1 MTDKQKKTTYRT
13 HRRGAKTRCLWF
25 PSLMFG
31 DGLAVSV
38 LVLTMVMLRRMGL
51 DTPDT
56 ALAIALLCLPV
67 LLRPLFEMIVTH
79 FWGTTKVWILSTQF
93 ISALSLA
100 AVAFTL
106 HTSYWLLGTACFM
119 PFFVCSALFY
129 NIALHR
135 FYIDSP
141 IKKLRCCDGEMV
153 TLHSSNLNTSTPQH
167 LNTSTPQHL
176 NLNTSTPQHLNL
188 NTSTP
193 QHLNINTSTS
203 TSQHLNTSTSTSQH
217 LNTTTSTS
225 QHLNTTT
232 PQISTPQISTPQHLN
247 TTKSI
252 MALLFGC
259 GVMAMVGGNMEVVTR
274 NIRYSWSFVFYVMAG
289 VELFLWLWHALF
301 LPGGPH
307 GYAKPKPTMG
317 LHRGE
322 FRETMRRMLQRKDDI
337 ATLMFLPLF
346 LLPETLLALTAP
358 LFVIA
363 KPHNDGLGMSPQEF
377 AYAQGTAA
385 VIAITVGYIL
395 GIYAIRRHGLRRW
408 LLPSALLL
416 AVPGAALLF
425 LSYNT
430 AAPLSIVAAALAAGH
445 AALGFA
451 LSMVKQVM
459 VRFTRNMPD
468 STLRHAIART
478 LIATPFVIVGALA
491 SLMLTI
497 ADYQRIFQLATEL
510 AVVPL
515 IVSVF
520 YLYLTR
526 KNSRELPIK

>member
-1 MTDKQKKTTYRT
+1 MTDKQKKTTYRP

-135 FYIDSP
+135 FYVDTP

-153 TLHSSNLNTSTPQH
+153 TLHSSNLNTT
-167 LNTSTPQHL
+167 TS
-176 NLNTSTPQHLNL
+176 NLNTSTPQHLNTSNL
-188 NTSTP
+188 N
-193 QHLNINTSTS
+193 TS
-203 TSQHLNTSTSTSQH
+203 TSQHLNSQ
-217 LNTTTSTS
+217 
-225 QHLNTTT
+225 
-232 PQISTPQISTPQHLN
+232 
-247 TTKSI
+247 KSAGFLT

-259 GVMAMVGGNMEVVTR
+259 GVMSMVGGNMEVVTR

-289 VELFLWLWHALF
+289 VELFLWLWHTIF

-451 LSMVKQVM
+451 LSMVKKVV

-526 KNSRELPIK
+526 KINGEQPIK

>member
-1 MTDKQKKTTYRT
+1 MTDKQKKTTYRP

-135 FYIDSP
+135 FYIDTP

-153 TLHSSNLNTSTPQH
+153 TLHSSNLNTT
-167 LNTSTPQHL
+167 TS
-176 NLNTSTPQHLNL
+176 NLNTSTPQHLNTSNL
-188 NTSTP
+188 N
-193 QHLNINTSTS
+193 TS
-203 TSQHLNTSTSTSQH
+203 TSQHLNSQ
-217 LNTTTSTS
+217 
-225 QHLNTTT
+225 
-232 PQISTPQISTPQHLN
+232 
-247 TTKSI
+247 KSAGI
-252 MALLFGC
+252 LTMALLFGC

-289 VELFLWLWHALF
+289 VELFLWLWHTLF

-451 LSMVKQVM
+451 LSMVKKVV

-526 KNSRELPIK
+526 RQPQAE

>member
-38 LVLTMVMLRRMGL
+38 LVLTIVMLRRMGL

-100 AVAFTL
+100 AIAFTL

-135 FYIDSP
+135 FYVD
-141 IKKLRCCDGEMV
+141 
-153 TLHSSNLNTSTPQH
+153 TPQGVH
-167 LNTSTPQHL
+167 LSHGVHLSQVHQPST
-176 NLNTSTPQHLNL
+176 
-188 NTSTP
+188 
-193 QHLNINTSTS
+193 
-203 TSQHLNTSTSTSQH
+203 TSQHLNT
-217 LNTTTSTS
+217 
-225 QHLNTTT
+225 
-232 PQISTPQISTPQHLN
+232 STPQISTPQHNN
-247 TTKSI
+247 TTTFHSQKSCVFLTI
-252 MALLFGC
+252 ALLFGC

-408 LLPSALLL
+408 LQPSALLL

-451 LSMVKQVM
+451 LSMVKKVM

>member
-1 MTDKQKKTTYRT
+1 MTDKQKKTTYRP

-38 LVLTMVMLRRMGL
+38 LVLTIVMLRRMGL

-135 FYIDSP
+135 FYVDP
-141 IKKLRCCDGEMV
+141 PMKKLRCCDGEMV
-153 TLHSSNLNTSTPQH
+153 TLHSSNLNTT
-167 LNTSTPQHL
+167 TS
-176 NLNTSTPQHLNL
+176 NLNTSTPQHLNTSNL

-193 QHLNINTSTS
+193 QHLN
-203 TSQHLNTSTSTSQH
+203 SQ
-217 LNTTTSTS
+217 
-225 QHLNTTT
+225 
-232 PQISTPQISTPQHLN
+232 
-247 TTKSI
+247 KSAGFLTI
-252 MALLFGC
+252 ALLFGC
-259 GVMAMVGGNMEVVTR
+259 GIMAMVGGNMEVVTR

-430 AAPLSIVAAALAAGH
+430 AAPLSIVSASLAAGH
-445 AALGFA
+445 VALGFA
-451 LSMVKQVM
+451 LSMVKKVV

-478 LIATPFVIVGALA
+478 LIATPFVIVGSLA

-510 AVVPL
+510 AIVPL

-520 YLYLTR
+520 YLYLTH

>member
-1 MTDKQKKTTYRT
+1 MTDKQPKTTYRP
-13 HRRGAKTRCLWF
+13 HRRGTKTRWLWL

-31 DGLAVSV
+31 DGVAVSV

-51 DTPDT
+51 DTADT
-56 ALAIALLCLPV
+56 ALAIALLSLPV
-67 LLRPLFEMIVTH
+67 MLRPLFEMVVTH

-106 HTSYWLLGTACFM
+106 HTSSWLLGTVCFM
-119 PFFVCSALFY
+119 PFFVCSSVFY

-135 FYIDSP
+135 FYIDTSQRVHLSQVRQQISQGMHLSQVHQQNP
-141 IKKLRCCDGEMV
+141 TPQQDTMVRWCDGEMV
-153 TLHSSNLNTSTPQH
+153 TLHSSTPQH
-167 LNTSTPQHL
+167 H
-176 NLNTSTPQHLNL
+176 
-188 NTSTP
+188 
-193 QHLNINTSTS
+193 
-203 TSQHLNTSTSTSQH
+203 
-217 LNTTTSTS
+217 NTTT
-225 QHLNTTT
+225 
-232 PQISTPQISTPQHLN
+232 
-247 TTKSI
+247 SI

-259 GVMAMVGGNMEVVTR
+259 GVMMMIAGNMEVVTR
-274 NIRYSWSFVFYVMAG
+274 NIRYSWSLVFYVMAG
-289 VELFLWLWHALF
+289 VELFLWLWHTIF
-301 LPGGPH
+301 LPGGTH

-322 FRETMRRMLQRKDDI
+322 FRISLRRMLKRKDDI
-337 ATLMFLPLF
+337 TALTFFILF

-358 LFVIA
+358 LFLIA
-363 KPHNDGLGMSPQEF
+363 KPHNGGLGLSPQEF
-377 AYAQGTAA
+377 AFTQGTIA
-385 VIAITVGYIL
+385 VIAIALGYTL
-395 GIYAIRRHGLRRW
+395 GGKAIKKHGLCRW

-430 AAPLSIVAAALAAGH
+430 AAPLSIVAASLAAGH

-451 LSMVKQVM
+451 LSMVKQVV

-468 STLRHAIART
+468 NTLRHAIART

-497 ADYQRIFQLATEL
+497 ADYLRIFQLATEL

-526 KNSRELPIK
+526 RQPQAE

>member
-1 MTDKQKKTTYRT
+1 MTDKQKKTTYSP

-38 LVLTMVMLRRMGL
+38 LVLTIVMLRRMGL

-135 FYIDSP
+135 FYVD
-141 IKKLRCCDGEMV
+141 
-153 TLHSSNLNTSTPQH
+153 TPQGVH
-167 LNTSTPQHL
+167 LSQVHQPST
-176 NLNTSTPQHLNL
+176 
-188 NTSTP
+188 
-193 QHLNINTSTS
+193 
-203 TSQHLNTSTSTSQH
+203 TSQHLNTSTQQH
-217 LNTTTSTS
+217 NNTTTFHS
-225 QHLNTTT
+225 Q
-232 PQISTPQISTPQHLN
+232 
-247 TTKSI
+247 KSCGFLT

-259 GVMAMVGGNMEVVTR
+259 GIMAMVGGNMEVVTR

-289 VELFLWLWHALF
+289 MELFLWLWHALF

-337 ATLMFLPLF
+337 ATLMFLLLF

-416 AVPGAALLF
+416 TVPCAALLF

-430 AAPLSIVAAALAAGH
+430 AAPLSIVAATLAAGH

-451 LSMVKQVM
+451 LSIVKQV
-459 VRFTRNMPD
+459 VVCFTRNMPD

-526 KNSRELPIK
+526 RQPQAE

>member
-1 MTDKQKKTTYRT
+1 MTDKQEKTTYRS

-135 FYIDSP
+135 FYID
-141 IKKLRCCDGEMV
+141 
-153 TLHSSNLNTSTPQH
+153 TPQGVH
-167 LNTSTPQHL
+167 LSQVHLSQVHQPST
-176 NLNTSTPQHLNL
+176 
-188 NTSTP
+188 
-193 QHLNINTSTS
+193 
-203 TSQHLNTSTSTSQH
+203 TSQHLNT
-217 LNTTTSTS
+217 
-225 QHLNTTT
+225 
-232 PQISTPQISTPQHLN
+232 STPQISTPQHNN
-247 TTKSI
+247 TTTFHSQKSCGFLT

-289 VELFLWLWHALF
+289 VELFLWLWHTLF

-451 LSMVKQVM
+451 LSMVKQVV

-478 LIATPFVIVGALA
+478 FIATPFVIVGSLA

-510 AVVPL
+510 AIVPL

>member
-1 MTDKQKKTTYRT
+1 MTDKQKKTTYRP

-38 LVLTMVMLRRMGL
+38 LVLTMVMLLRMGL

-135 FYIDSP
+135 FYVDTP

-167 LNTSTPQHL
+167 NNTTNSTPQHHNTSTSTPQH
-176 NLNTSTPQHLNL
+176 
-188 NTSTP
+188 
-193 QHLNINTSTS
+193 
-203 TSQHLNTSTSTSQH
+203 
-217 LNTTTSTS
+217 

-232 PQISTPQISTPQHLN
+232 PQISTPQHNN
-247 TTKSI
+247 TTTFHSQKSCGFLT

-451 LSMVKQVM
+451 LSIVKQVV

-497 ADYQRIFQLATEL
+497 ADYQRIFQLATEF

-526 KNSRELPIK
+526 KINGEQPIK

>member
-1 MTDKQKKTTYRT
+1 MTDKQKKTTYRP

-106 HTSYWLLGTACFM
+106 HTSYWLLGTICFM

-135 FYIDSP
+135 FYVD
-141 IKKLRCCDGEMV
+141 
-153 TLHSSNLNTSTPQH
+153 TPQGVH
-167 LNTSTPQHL
+167 LSQVHQPST
-176 NLNTSTPQHLNL
+176 
-188 NTSTP
+188 
-193 QHLNINTSTS
+193 
-203 TSQHLNTSTSTSQH
+203 TSQHLNTSTSTPQH
-217 LNTTTSTS
+217 NNTTTFHS
-225 QHLNTTT
+225 Q
-232 PQISTPQISTPQHLN
+232 
-247 TTKSI
+247 KSCGFLT

-259 GVMAMVGGNMEVVTR
+259 GVMSMVGGNMEVVTR

-451 LSMVKQVM
+451 LSMVKKVV

-478 LIATPFVIVGALA
+478 LIATPFVIVGSLA

-510 AVVPL
+510 AIVPL

>member
-1 MTDKQKKTTYRT
+1 MTDKQKKTTYRP

-135 FYIDSP
+135 FYVDTP
-141 IKKLRCCDGEMV
+141 MKKLRCCDGEMV

-167 LNTSTPQHL
+167 NNTTNSTP
-176 NLNTSTPQHLNL
+176 
-188 NTSTP
+188 
-193 QHLNINTSTS
+193 
-203 TSQHLNTSTSTSQH
+203 
-217 LNTTTSTS
+217 

-232 PQISTPQISTPQHLN
+232 PQISTPQHNN
-247 TTKSI
+247 TTTFHSQKSCGFLT

-322 FRETMRRMLQRKDDI
+322 FRETMRRMLQHKDDI

-358 LFVIA
+358 IFVIA

-430 AAPLSIVAAALAAGH
+430 AAPLSIVAASLAVGH

-451 LSMVKQVM
+451 LSMVKKVV

-526 KNSRELPIK
+526 RQPQAE

>member
-1 MTDKQKKTTYRT
+1 MTDKQKKTTYRP

-38 LVLTMVMLRRMGL
+38 LVLTIVMLRRMGL

-135 FYIDSP
+135 FYVD
-141 IKKLRCCDGEMV
+141 
-153 TLHSSNLNTSTPQH
+153 TPQWVH
-167 LNTSTPQHL
+167 LSQGVHLSQVHQPST
-176 NLNTSTPQHLNL
+176 
-188 NTSTP
+188 
-193 QHLNINTSTS
+193 
-203 TSQHLNTSTSTSQH
+203 TSQHLNTSTSTPQH
-217 LNTTTSTS
+217 LNLNTSTS

-232 PQISTPQISTPQHLN
+232 PQISTPQHNN
-247 TTKSI
+247 TTTFHSQKSCGFLT

-259 GVMAMVGGNMEVVTR
+259 GVMSMVGGNMEVVTR

-451 LSMVKQVM
+451 LSMVKKVV
-459 VRFTRNMPD
+459 VRFMRNMPD

-497 ADYQRIFQLATEL
+497 ADYQRIFQLATEF

-526 KNSRELPIK
+526 KINGEQPIK

>member
-1 MTDKQKKTTYRT
+1 MTDKQPKTTYRP
-13 HRRGAKTRCLWF
+13 HRRGTKTRWLWL

-31 DGLAVSV
+31 DGVAVSV

-135 FYIDSP
+135 FYVDTP

-167 LNTSTPQHL
+167 LN
-176 NLNTSTPQHLNL
+176 
-188 NTSTP
+188 
-193 QHLNINTSTS
+193 
-203 TSQHLNTSTSTSQH
+203 SQ
-217 LNTTTSTS
+217 
-225 QHLNTTT
+225 
-232 PQISTPQISTPQHLN
+232 
-247 TTKSI
+247 KSAGFLT

-259 GVMAMVGGNMEVVTR
+259 GVMSMVGGNMEVVTR

-289 VELFLWLWHALF
+289 VELFLWLWHTLF

-346 LLPETLLALTAP
+346 LLPETLLAITAP

-416 AVPGAALLF
+416 AVPGTALLF

-451 LSMVKQVM
+451 LSMVKQVV

-478 LIATPFVIVGALA
+478 LIATPFVIVSALA

-526 KNSRELPIK
+526 KINGEQPIK

>member
-135 FYIDSP
+135 FYIDTPQGVHLSQVHQP
-141 IKKLRCCDGEMV
+141 
-153 TLHSSNLNTSTPQH
+153 SATSQH
-167 LNTSTPQHL
+167 LNTSTPQH
-176 NLNTSTPQHLNL
+176 N
-188 NTSTP
+188 
-193 QHLNINTSTS
+193 
-203 TSQHLNTSTSTSQH
+203 
-217 LNTTTSTS
+217 NTTTFHS
-225 QHLNTTT
+225 Q
-232 PQISTPQISTPQHLN
+232 
-247 TTKSI
+247 KSCVFLTI
-252 MALLFGC
+252 ALLFGC

-408 LLPSALLL
+408 LQPSALLL

-430 AAPLSIVAAALAAGH
+430 AAPLSIVAASLAVGH

-451 LSMVKQVM
+451 LSMVKKVV

>member
-135 FYIDSP
+135 FYVD
-141 IKKLRCCDGEMV
+141 
-153 TLHSSNLNTSTPQH
+153 TPQRVH
-167 LNTSTPQHL
+167 LSQGVHLSQVHQPSATSQH
-176 NLNTSTPQHLNL
+176 L

-203 TSQHLNTSTSTSQH
+203 TSQHLNT
-217 LNTTTSTS
+217 
-225 QHLNTTT
+225 TT
-232 PQISTPQISTPQHLN
+232 PQISTPQHNN
-247 TTKSI
+247 TTTFHSQKSCGFLT

-289 VELFLWLWHALF
+289 VELFLWLWHTLF

-430 AAPLSIVAAALAAGH
+430 AAPLSIVAAALAADH

-451 LSMVKQVM
+451 LSMVKKVV

-526 KNSRELPIK
+526 RQPQAE

>member
-1 MTDKQKKTTYRT
+1 MTDKQKKTTYRP

-135 FYIDSP
+135 FYVDTP
-141 IKKLRCCDGEMV
+141 MKKLRCCDGEMV

-167 LNTSTPQHL
+167 LN
-176 NLNTSTPQHLNL
+176 
-188 NTSTP
+188 
-193 QHLNINTSTS
+193 
-203 TSQHLNTSTSTSQH
+203 SQ
-217 LNTTTSTS
+217 
-225 QHLNTTT
+225 
-232 PQISTPQISTPQHLN
+232 
-247 TTKSI
+247 KSAGFLT

-289 VELFLWLWHALF
+289 VELFLWLWHTLF

-385 VIAITVGYIL
+385 IIAITVGYIL

-408 LLPSALLL
+408 LLPSAPLL

-451 LSMVKQVM
+451 LSMVKQVV

-520 YLYLTR
+520 YIYLTR
-526 KNSRELPIK
+526 RQPQAE

>member
-1 MTDKQKKTTYRT
+1 MTDKQKKTTYRP

-38 LVLTMVMLRRMGL
+38 LVLTIVMLRRMGL

-135 FYIDSP
+135 FYIDTP

-153 TLHSSNLNTSTPQH
+153 TLHSSNLNTT
-167 LNTSTPQHL
+167 TS
-176 NLNTSTPQHLNL
+176 NLNTSTPQHLNTSNL
-188 NTSTP
+188 N
-193 QHLNINTSTS
+193 TS
-203 TSQHLNTSTSTSQH
+203 TSQHLNSQ
-217 LNTTTSTS
+217 
-225 QHLNTTT
+225 
-232 PQISTPQISTPQHLN
+232 
-247 TTKSI
+247 KSAGFLT

-289 VELFLWLWHALF
+289 MELFLWLWHTLF

-322 FRETMRRMLQRKDDI
+322 FRETMRRMLQRKYDI

-430 AAPLSIVAAALAAGH
+430 AAPLSIVAASLAAGH

-451 LSMVKQVM
+451 LSMVKKVV

-526 KNSRELPIK
+526 KINGEQPIK

>member
-1 MTDKQKKTTYRT
+1 MTDKQKKTTYRP

-38 LVLTMVMLRRMGL
+38 LVLTIVMLRRMGL

-135 FYIDSP
+135 FYIDTP

-153 TLHSSNLNTSTPQH
+153 TLHSSNLNTT
-167 LNTSTPQHL
+167 TS
-176 NLNTSTPQHLNL
+176 NLNTSTPQHLNTSNL
-188 NTSTP
+188 NTSN
-193 QHLNINTSTS
+193 LNTS
-203 TSQHLNTSTSTSQH
+203 TSQHLNSQ
-217 LNTTTSTS
+217 
-225 QHLNTTT
+225 
-232 PQISTPQISTPQHLN
+232 
-247 TTKSI
+247 KSAGFLT

-289 VELFLWLWHALF
+289 MELFLWLWHTLF

-430 AAPLSIVAAALAAGH
+430 AAPLSIVSAALAAGH

-451 LSMVKQVM
+451 LSMVKQVV

-478 LIATPFVIVGALA
+478 FIATPFVIVGALA

-520 YLYLTR
+520 YLYLTHR
-526 KNSRELPIK
+526 QPQAE

>member
-1 MTDKQKKTTYRT
+1 MTDKQKKTTYRP

-135 FYIDSP
+135 FYVDTP
-141 IKKLRCCDGEMV
+141 MKKLRCCDGEMV

-167 LNTSTPQHL
+167 LN
-176 NLNTSTPQHLNL
+176 
-188 NTSTP
+188 
-193 QHLNINTSTS
+193 
-203 TSQHLNTSTSTSQH
+203 SQ
-217 LNTTTSTS
+217 
-225 QHLNTTT
+225 
-232 PQISTPQISTPQHLN
+232 
-247 TTKSI
+247 KSAGFLT

-289 VELFLWLWHALF
+289 VELFLWLWHTIF

-322 FRETMRRMLQRKDDI
+322 FRETIRRMLQRKDDI

-430 AAPLSIVAAALAAGH
+430 AAPLSIVSAALAAGH

-451 LSMVKQVM
+451 LSMVKQVV

-478 LIATPFVIVGALA
+478 FIATPFVIAGALA

-520 YLYLTR
+520 YLYLTHR
-526 KNSRELPIK
+526 QPQAE

>member
-1 MTDKQKKTTYRT
+1 MTDKQKKTTYRP

-38 LVLTMVMLRRMGL
+38 LVLTIVMLRRMGL

-135 FYIDSP
+135 FYIDTP

-153 TLHSSNLNTSTPQH
+153 TLHSSNLNTT
-167 LNTSTPQHL
+167 TS
-176 NLNTSTPQHLNL
+176 NLNTSTPQHLNTSNL
-188 NTSTP
+188 NTSN
-193 QHLNINTSTS
+193 LNTS
-203 TSQHLNTSTSTSQH
+203 TSQHLNSQ
-217 LNTTTSTS
+217 
-225 QHLNTTT
+225 
-232 PQISTPQISTPQHLN
+232 
-247 TTKSI
+247 KSAGFLT

-289 VELFLWLWHALF
+289 MELFLWLWHTLF

-451 LSMVKQVM
+451 LSIVKQVV

-497 ADYQRIFQLATEL
+497 ADYQRIFQLATEF

-526 KNSRELPIK
+526 KINGEQPIK

>member
-1 MTDKQKKTTYRT
+1 MTDKQPKTTYRP
-13 HRRGAKTRCLWF
+13 HRRGTKTRWLWL
-25 PSLMFG
+25 PSLRFG
-31 DGLAVSV
+31 DGVAVSV

-51 DTPDT
+51 DTADT
-56 ALAIALLCLPV
+56 ALAIALLSLPV
-67 LLRPLFEMIVTH
+67 LLRPLFEMVVTH

-106 HTSYWLLGTACFM
+106 HTSSWLLGTVCFM
-119 PFFVCSALFY
+119 PFFVCSSVFY

-135 FYIDSP
+135 FYIDTSQRVHLSQVRQQISQGMHLSQVHQQNP
-141 IKKLRCCDGEMV
+141 TPQQDTMVRWCDGEMV
-153 TLHSSNLNTSTPQH
+153 TLHSSTPQH
-167 LNTSTPQHL
+167 H
-176 NLNTSTPQHLNL
+176 
-188 NTSTP
+188 
-193 QHLNINTSTS
+193 
-203 TSQHLNTSTSTSQH
+203 
-217 LNTTTSTS
+217 NTTT
-225 QHLNTTT
+225 
-232 PQISTPQISTPQHLN
+232 
-247 TTKSI
+247 SI

-259 GVMAMVGGNMEVVTR
+259 GVMMMIAGNMEVVTR
-274 NIRYSWSFVFYVMAG
+274 NIRYSWSLVFYVMAG
-289 VELFLWLWHALF
+289 VELFLWLWHTLF
-301 LPGGPH
+301 LPGGTH

-322 FRETMRRMLQRKDDI
+322 FRISLRRMLKRKDDI
-337 ATLMFLPLF
+337 TALTFFILF

-358 LFVIA
+358 LFLIA
-363 KPHNDGLGMSPQEF
+363 KPHNGGLGLSPQEF
-377 AYAQGTAA
+377 AFTQGTIA
-385 VIAITVGYIL
+385 VIAIALGYTL
-395 GIYAIRRHGLRRW
+395 GGKAIKKHGLCRW

-430 AAPLSIVAAALAAGH
+430 AAPLSIVAASLAAGH

-451 LSMVKQVM
+451 LSMVKQVV

-468 STLRHAIART
+468 NTLRHAIART

-497 ADYQRIFQLATEL
+497 ADYLRIFQLATEL

-526 KNSRELPIK
+526 RQPQAE

>member
-1 MTDKQKKTTYRT
+1 MTDKQKKTTYRP

-106 HTSYWLLGTACFM
+106 HTRYWLLGTVCFM

-135 FYIDSP
+135 FYVDSP
-141 IKKLRCCDGEMV
+141 THQI
-153 TLHSSNLNTSTPQH
+153 STPQH
-167 LNTSTPQHL
+167 H
-176 NLNTSTPQHLNL
+176 
-188 NTSTP
+188 
-193 QHLNINTSTS
+193 
-203 TSQHLNTSTSTSQH
+203 NTSTSTSQH
-217 LNTTTSTS
+217 LNTTTSN
-225 QHLNTTT
+225 LNT
-232 PQISTPQISTPQHLN
+232 STHQTSTPQHHN
-247 TTKSI
+247 TTTSI
-252 MALLFGC
+252 IALLFGC
-259 GVMAMVGGNMEVVTR
+259 GIMAMVGGNMEVVTR

-289 VELFLWLWHALF
+289 VELFLWLWHTLF

-322 FRETMRRMLQRKDDI
+322 FRETVRRMLQRKDDI
-337 ATLMFLPLF
+337 ATLLFLPLF

-358 LFVIA
+358 LFVSA
-363 KPHNDGLGMSPQEF
+363 KPHNAGLGMSPQEF

-385 VIAITVGYIL
+385 VIAITVGYII
-395 GIYAIRRHGLRRW
+395 GTYAIRRHGLRRW

-451 LSMVKQVM
+451 LSMLKQVV

-526 KNSRELPIK
+526 RQPQAE

>member
-1 MTDKQKKTTYRT
+1 MTDKQKKTTYRP

-135 FYIDSP
+135 FYVDTP
-141 IKKLRCCDGEMV
+141 QG
-153 TLHSSNLNTSTPQH
+153 LHLSQGVHLSQVHQPSSTSQH

-176 NLNTSTPQHLNL
+176 ILNTSTPQHLN
-188 NTSTP
+188 
-193 QHLNINTSTS
+193 
-203 TSQHLNTSTSTSQH
+203 
-217 LNTTTSTS
+217 
-225 QHLNTTT
+225 
-232 PQISTPQISTPQHLN
+232 ISTPQISTPQHLN
-247 TTKSI
+247 TTTSI

-259 GVMAMVGGNMEVVTR
+259 GVMSMVGGNMEVVTR

-416 AVPGAALLF
+416 AVPSAALLF

-430 AAPLSIVAAALAAGH
+430 AAPLSIVAASLAVGH

-451 LSMVKQVM
+451 LSMVKKVV

-510 AVVPL
+510 AIVPL

-526 KNSRELPIK
+526 RQPQAE

>member
-1 MTDKQKKTTYRT
+1 MLDKQKKTTYRS

-31 DGLAVSV
+31 NGLAVSV

-56 ALAIALLCLPV
+56 ALAIALLCLPM

-167 LNTSTPQHL
+167 LNTST
-176 NLNTSTPQHLNL
+176 
-188 NTSTP
+188 
-193 QHLNINTSTS
+193 
-203 TSQHLNTSTSTSQH
+203 
-217 LNTTTSTS
+217 STS

-232 PQISTPQISTPQHLN
+232 PQVSTPQHNN
-247 TTKSI
+247 TTTFHSQKSCVFLT

-289 VELFLWLWHALF
+289 VELFLWLWHTLF

-346 LLPETLLALTAP
+346 LLPETLLALTTP

-385 VIAITVGYIL
+385 VIAITAGYIL

-408 LLPSALLL
+408 LLPSALQL

-451 LSMVKQVM
+451 LSMVKQVV

-510 AVVPL
+510 AIMPL

>member
-1 MTDKQKKTTYRT
+1 MTDKQPKTTYHP
-13 HRRGAKTRCLWF
+13 HRRGTKTRWLWL

-31 DGLAVSV
+31 DGVAVSV

-51 DTPDT
+51 DTADT
-56 ALAIALLCLPV
+56 ALAIALLSLPV
-67 LLRPLFEMIVTH
+67 MLRPLFEMVVTH

-106 HTSYWLLGTACFM
+106 HTSSWLLGTVCFM
-119 PFFVCSALFY
+119 PFFVCSSVFY

-135 FYIDSP
+135 FYVDSP
-141 IKKLRCCDGEMV
+141 TKKLRWCDGEMV
-153 TLHSSNLNTSTPQH
+153 TLHSSNLNTSAPQH
-167 LNTSTPQHL
+167 HNTTISNPNTSTPQHL
-176 NLNTSTPQHLNL
+176 N
-188 NTSTP
+188 
-193 QHLNINTSTS
+193 
-203 TSQHLNTSTSTSQH
+203 SQKPAGFLT
-217 LNTTTSTS
+217 
-225 QHLNTTT
+225 
-232 PQISTPQISTPQHLN
+232 
-247 TTKSI
+247 

-259 GVMAMVGGNMEVVTR
+259 GVMMMIAGNMEVVTR

-289 VELFLWLWHALF
+289 VELFLWLWHTIF
-301 LPGGPH
+301 LPGGTH

-322 FRETMRRMLQRKDDI
+322 FRISLRRMLKRKDDI
-337 ATLMFLPLF
+337 TALTFFILF

-358 LFVIA
+358 LFLIA
-363 KPHNDGLGMSPQEF
+363 KPHNGGLGLSPQEF
-377 AYAQGTAA
+377 AFTQGTIA
-385 VIAITVGYIL
+385 VIAIALGYTL
-395 GIYAIRRHGLRRW
+395 GGKAIKKHGLRRW

-430 AAPLSIVAAALAAGH
+430 AAPLSIVAASLAAGH

-451 LSMVKQVM
+451 LSMVKQVV

-468 STLRHAIART
+468 NTLRHAIART
-478 LIATPFVIVGALA
+478 LIATPFVIVGSLA

-520 YLYLTR
+520 HLYLTR
-526 KNSRELPIK
+526 RQPQAE

>member
-1 MTDKQKKTTYRT
+1 MTDKQKKTTYRP

-135 FYIDSP
+135 FYIDTP

-153 TLHSSNLNTSTPQH
+153 TLHSSNLNTT
-167 LNTSTPQHL
+167 TS
-176 NLNTSTPQHLNL
+176 NLNTSTPQHLNTSNL
-188 NTSTP
+188 NTSN
-193 QHLNINTSTS
+193 LNTS
-203 TSQHLNTSTSTSQH
+203 TSQHLNSQ
-217 LNTTTSTS
+217 
-225 QHLNTTT
+225 
-232 PQISTPQISTPQHLN
+232 
-247 TTKSI
+247 KSAGFLT

-289 VELFLWLWHALF
+289 VELFLWLWHTLF

-451 LSMVKQVM
+451 LSMVKQVV

-526 KNSRELPIK
+526 KINGEQPIK

>member
-1 MTDKQKKTTYRT
+1 MTDKQPKTTYRP
-13 HRRGAKTRCLWF
+13 HRRGTKTRWLWL

-31 DGLAVSV
+31 DGVAVSV

-51 DTPDT
+51 DTADT
-56 ALAIALLCLPV
+56 ALAIALLSLPV
-67 LLRPLFEMIVTH
+67 LLRPLFEMVVTH

-106 HTSYWLLGTACFM
+106 HTSSWLLGTVCFM
-119 PFFVCSALFY
+119 PFFVCSSVFY

-135 FYIDSP
+135 FYIDTSQRVHLSQVRQQISQGMHLSQVHQQNP
-141 IKKLRCCDGEMV
+141 TPQQDTMVRWCDGEMV
-153 TLHSSNLNTSTPQH
+153 TLHSSTPQH
-167 LNTSTPQHL
+167 H
-176 NLNTSTPQHLNL
+176 
-188 NTSTP
+188 
-193 QHLNINTSTS
+193 
-203 TSQHLNTSTSTSQH
+203 
-217 LNTTTSTS
+217 NTTT
-225 QHLNTTT
+225 
-232 PQISTPQISTPQHLN
+232 
-247 TTKSI
+247 SI

-259 GVMAMVGGNMEVVTR
+259 GVMMMIAGNMEVVTR
-274 NIRYSWSFVFYVMAG
+274 NIRYSWSLVFYVMAG
-289 VELFLWLWHALF
+289 VELFLWLWHTIF
-301 LPGGPH
+301 LPGGTH

-322 FRETMRRMLQRKDDI
+322 FRISLRRMLKRKDDI
-337 ATLMFLPLF
+337 TALTFFVLF

-358 LFVIA
+358 LFLIA
-363 KPHNDGLGMSPQEF
+363 KPHNGGLGLSPQEF
-377 AYAQGTAA
+377 AFTQGTIA
-385 VIAITVGYIL
+385 VIAIALGYTL
-395 GIYAIRRHGLRRW
+395 GDKAIKKHGLCRW

-445 AALGFA
+445 ATLGFA
-451 LSMVKQVM
+451 LSMVKQVV

-468 STLRHAIART
+468 NTLRHAIART
-478 LIATPFVIVGALA
+478 LIATPFVIVSALA

-520 YLYLTR
+520 YLYLTHR
-526 KNSRELPIK
+526 QPQAE

>member
-1 MTDKQKKTTYRT
+1 MLDKQKKTTYHS

-93 ISALSLA
+93 ISALALA

-135 FYIDSP
+135 FYVDSP
-141 IKKLRCCDGEMV
+141 THQI
-153 TLHSSNLNTSTPQH
+153 STPQH
-167 LNTSTPQHL
+167 H
-176 NLNTSTPQHLNL
+176 
-188 NTSTP
+188 
-193 QHLNINTSTS
+193 
-203 TSQHLNTSTSTSQH
+203 NTSTSTSQH
-217 LNTTTSTS
+217 LNTTTSN
-225 QHLNTTT
+225 LNT
-232 PQISTPQISTPQHLN
+232 STHQTSTHQTSTPQHLN
-247 TTKSI
+247 TTTSI
-252 MALLFGC
+252 IALLFGC
-259 GVMAMVGGNMEVVTR
+259 GIMAMVGGNMEVVTR

-289 VELFLWLWHALF
+289 VELFLWLWHTLF

-322 FRETMRRMLQRKDDI
+322 FRETVRRMLQRKDDI
-337 ATLMFLPLF
+337 ATLLFLPLF

-395 GIYAIRRHGLRRW
+395 GTYAIHRHGLRRW

-451 LSMVKQVM
+451 LSMVKQVV

-478 LIATPFVIVGALA
+478 LIATPFVIVGAFA

-510 AVVPL
+510 AIVPL
-515 IVSVF
+515 IVCVF

-526 KNSRELPIK
+526 RQPQAE

>member
-1 MTDKQKKTTYRT
+1 MLDKQKKTTYRS

-31 DGLAVSV
+31 NGLAVSV

-56 ALAIALLCLPV
+56 ALAIALLCLPM

-167 LNTSTPQHL
+167 LNTST
-176 NLNTSTPQHLNL
+176 
-188 NTSTP
+188 
-193 QHLNINTSTS
+193 
-203 TSQHLNTSTSTSQH
+203 
-217 LNTTTSTS
+217 STS

-232 PQISTPQISTPQHLN
+232 PQVSTPQHNN
-247 TTKSI
+247 TTTFHSQKSCVFLT

-377 AYAQGTAA
+377 AYAQGTVA
-385 VIAITVGYIL
+385 VIAITAGYIL

-416 AVPGAALLF
+416 TVPGAALLF

-451 LSMVKQVM
+451 LSMVKQVV

-478 LIATPFVIVGALA
+478 LIATPFVIVSALA

-510 AVVPL
+510 AIMPL

>member
-1 MTDKQKKTTYRT
+1 MTDKQPKTTYRP
-13 HRRGAKTRCLWF
+13 HRRGTKTRWLWL

-31 DGLAVSV
+31 DGVAVSV

-51 DTPDT
+51 DTADT
-56 ALAIALLCLPV
+56 ALAIALLSLPV
-67 LLRPLFEMIVTH
+67 LLRPLFEMVVTH

-106 HTSYWLLGTACFM
+106 HTSSWLLGTVCFM
-119 PFFVCSALFY
+119 PFFVCSSVFY

-135 FYIDSP
+135 FYVDSP
-141 IKKLRCCDGEMV
+141 TKKLRWCDGEMV
-153 TLHSSNLNTSTPQH
+153 TLHSSNLNTSAPQH
-167 LNTSTPQHL
+167 HNTT
-176 NLNTSTPQHLNL
+176 NLNTSTPQHLN
-188 NTSTP
+188 
-193 QHLNINTSTS
+193 
-203 TSQHLNTSTSTSQH
+203 SQKPAGFLT
-217 LNTTTSTS
+217 
-225 QHLNTTT
+225 
-232 PQISTPQISTPQHLN
+232 
-247 TTKSI
+247 

-259 GVMAMVGGNMEVVTR
+259 GVMMMIAGNMEVVTR
-274 NIRYSWSFVFYVMAG
+274 NIRYSWSLVFYVMAG
-289 VELFLWLWHALF
+289 VELFLWLWHTIF
-301 LPGGPH
+301 LPGGTH

-322 FRETMRRMLQRKDDI
+322 FRISLRRMLKRKDDI
-337 ATLMFLPLF
+337 TALTFFILF

-358 LFVIA
+358 LFLIA
-363 KPHNDGLGMSPQEF
+363 KPHNGGLGLSPQEF
-377 AYAQGTAA
+377 AFTQGTIA
-385 VIAITVGYIL
+385 VIAIALGYTL
-395 GIYAIRRHGLRRW
+395 GGKAIKKHGLRRW

-451 LSMVKQVM
+451 LSMVKQVV

-468 STLRHAIART
+468 NTLRHAIART
-478 LIATPFVIVGALA
+478 LIATPFVIVSALA

-526 KNSRELPIK
+526 RQPQAE

>member
-1 MTDKQKKTTYRT
+1 MTDKQKKTTYRP

-38 LVLTMVMLRRMGL
+38 LVLTIVMLRRMGL

-135 FYIDSP
+135 FYIDTP

-153 TLHSSNLNTSTPQH
+153 TLHSSNLNTT
-167 LNTSTPQHL
+167 TS
-176 NLNTSTPQHLNL
+176 NLNTSTPQHLNTSNL
-188 NTSTP
+188 N
-193 QHLNINTSTS
+193 TS
-203 TSQHLNTSTSTSQH
+203 TSQHLNSQ
-217 LNTTTSTS
+217 
-225 QHLNTTT
+225 
-232 PQISTPQISTPQHLN
+232 
-247 TTKSI
+247 KSAGFLT

-289 VELFLWLWHALF
+289 MELFLWLWHTLF

-395 GIYAIRRHGLRRW
+395 GTYAIRRHGLRRW

-451 LSMVKQVM
+451 LSMLKQVV

-526 KNSRELPIK
+526 KINGEQPIK

>member
-1 MTDKQKKTTYRT
+1 MTDKQKKTTYRP

-135 FYIDSP
+135 FYID
-141 IKKLRCCDGEMV
+141 
-153 TLHSSNLNTSTPQH
+153 TPQGVH
-167 LNTSTPQHL
+167 LSQVHQPST
-176 NLNTSTPQHLNL
+176 
-188 NTSTP
+188 
-193 QHLNINTSTS
+193 

-217 LNTTTSTS
+217 LNTTTSN
-225 QHLNTTT
+225 LNT
-232 PQISTPQISTPQHLN
+232 STPQHLN
-247 TTKSI
+247 TSNLNTSNLNTSTSQHLNSQKSAGFLT

-289 VELFLWLWHALF
+289 MELFLWLWHTIF

-451 LSMVKQVM
+451 LSIVKQVV

-520 YLYLTR
+520 YIYLTR
-526 KNSRELPIK
+526 RQPQAE

>member
-1 MTDKQKKTTYRT
+1 MTDKQKKTTYSP

-38 LVLTMVMLRRMGL
+38 LVLTIVMLRRMGL

-135 FYIDSP
+135 FYVD
-141 IKKLRCCDGEMV
+141 
-153 TLHSSNLNTSTPQH
+153 TPQGVH
-167 LNTSTPQHL
+167 LSQVHQPST
-176 NLNTSTPQHLNL
+176 
-188 NTSTP
+188 
-193 QHLNINTSTS
+193 
-203 TSQHLNTSTSTSQH
+203 TSQHLNTSTQQH
-217 LNTTTSTS
+217 NNTTTFHSE
-225 QHLNTTT
+225 
-232 PQISTPQISTPQHLN
+232 
-247 TTKSI
+247 KSCGFLT

-259 GVMAMVGGNMEVVTR
+259 GIMAMVGGNMEVVTR

-289 VELFLWLWHALF
+289 MELFLWLWHALF

-337 ATLMFLPLF
+337 ATLMFLLLF

-416 AVPGAALLF
+416 TVPCAALLF

-430 AAPLSIVAAALAAGH
+430 AAPLSIVAATLAAGH

-451 LSMVKQVM
+451 LSIVKQV
-459 VRFTRNMPD
+459 VVCFTRNMPD

-526 KNSRELPIK
+526 RQPQAE

>member
-1 MTDKQKKTTYRT
+1 MTDKQKKTTYRP

-135 FYIDSP
+135 FYVDTP

-153 TLHSSNLNTSTPQH
+153 TLHSSNLNTT
-167 LNTSTPQHL
+167 TS
-176 NLNTSTPQHLNL
+176 NLNTSTPQHLNTSNL
-188 NTSTP
+188 N
-193 QHLNINTSTS
+193 TS
-203 TSQHLNTSTSTSQH
+203 TSQHLNSQ
-217 LNTTTSTS
+217 
-225 QHLNTTT
+225 
-232 PQISTPQISTPQHLN
+232 
-247 TTKSI
+247 KSAGFLT

-289 VELFLWLWHALF
+289 VELFLWLWHTLF

-430 AAPLSIVAAALAAGH
+430 AAPLSIVAAALAADH

-451 LSMVKQVM
+451 LSMVKKVV

-526 KNSRELPIK
+526 RQPQAE

>member
-1 MTDKQKKTTYRT
+1 MTDKQPKTTYRP
-13 HRRGAKTRCLWF
+13 HRRGTKTRWLWL

-31 DGLAVSV
+31 DGVAVSV

-51 DTPDT
+51 DTADT
-56 ALAIALLCLPV
+56 ALAIALLSLPV
-67 LLRPLFEMIVTH
+67 LLRPLFEMVVTH

-106 HTSYWLLGTACFM
+106 HTSSWLLGTVCFM
-119 PFFVCSALFY
+119 PFFVCSSVFY

-135 FYIDSP
+135 FYIDTSQRVHLSQVRQQISQGMHLSQVHQQNP
-141 IKKLRCCDGEMV
+141 TPQQDTMVRWCDGEMV
-153 TLHSSNLNTSTPQH
+153 TLHSSTPQH
-167 LNTSTPQHL
+167 H
-176 NLNTSTPQHLNL
+176 
-188 NTSTP
+188 
-193 QHLNINTSTS
+193 
-203 TSQHLNTSTSTSQH
+203 
-217 LNTTTSTS
+217 NTTT
-225 QHLNTTT
+225 
-232 PQISTPQISTPQHLN
+232 
-247 TTKSI
+247 SI

-259 GVMAMVGGNMEVVTR
+259 GVMMMIAGNMEVVTR
-274 NIRYSWSFVFYVMAG
+274 NIRYSWSLVFYVMAG
-289 VELFLWLWHALF
+289 VELFLWLWHTIF
-301 LPGGPH
+301 LPGGTH

-322 FRETMRRMLQRKDDI
+322 FRISLRRMLKRKDDI
-337 ATLMFLPLF
+337 TALTFFILF

-358 LFVIA
+358 LFLIA
-363 KPHNDGLGMSPQEF
+363 KPHNGGLGLSPQEF
-377 AYAQGTAA
+377 AFTQGT
-385 VIAITVGYIL
+385 IAIIAIALGYTL
-395 GIYAIRRHGLRRW
+395 GGKAIKKHGLRRW

-430 AAPLSIVAAALAAGH
+430 AAPLSIVAASLAAGH

-451 LSMVKQVM
+451 LSMVKQVV

-468 STLRHAIART
+468 NTLRHAIART
-478 LIATPFVIVGALA
+478 LIATPFVIVGSLA

-520 YLYLTR
+520 HLYLTR
-526 KNSRELPIK
+526 RQPQAE